1 VFVED
6 QGRVAVAIGSR
17 VVDGSSIRRKV
28 LGLLC
33 FLVSRP
39 RFSAARDEVLDALW
53 PDFDPSDALNSL
65 NQTVYFLRRVF
76 EPTFQED
83 LSPGYLSHEGDVVW
97 LDADLIQSRSQRCSD
112 LIRSLPVDPTPGDV
126 LEMSQT
132 YRGPFALDFAYEEWA
147 TAYRSNLQSSYLQ
160 VVEKSIRSDIESGHF
175 ERGIVVARRA
185 LDVCPDADNIEL
197 SLLRLYKLSGSHAA
211 AAEQYGHYSTWFRDS
226 LGVEP
231 PTLDSL

>member
-1 VFVED
+1 
-6 QGRVAVAIGSR
+6 
-17 VVDGSSIRRKV
+17 V

-53 PDFDPSDALNSL
+53 PDFDPADALNSL

-76 EPTFQED
+76 EPSYQED
-83 LSPGYLSHEGDVVW
+83 LSPGYLNHEGDVVW
-97 LDADLIQSRSQRCSD
+97 LDPTLVESRSQRCWD
-112 LIRSLPVDPTPGDV
+112 LIQTLPLEPPTGALAD
-126 LEMSQT
+126 LSMT

-147 TAYRSNLQSSYLQ
+147 AAFRSSLQSSYLQ
-160 VVEKSIRSDIESGHF
+160 VIERSVRSDTESGHF
-175 ERGIVVARRA
+175 ERGILLARRA
-185 LDVCPDADNIEL
+185 LEVCPEADNIEL

-211 AAEQYGHYSTWFRDS
+211 AAEQYAHYSTWLRDS
-226 LGVEP
+226 LGIEP